1 MDSIIIFVAL
11 ALLAVVIIAF
21 ALAVNFFFGY
31 FMVNLV
37 VWLFGLTMPTVL
49 GLKLNI
55 IACIITLIMGGGI
68 TASVSVNK

>member
-1 MDSIIIFVAL
+1 MDKIIIFVAL
-11 ALLAVVIIAF
+11 ALLIVVIVAF

-49 GLKLNI
+49 GLKLNVL
-55 IACIITLIMGGGI
+55 AGIITLLMGGGV
-68 TASVSVNK
+68 TASVSANR